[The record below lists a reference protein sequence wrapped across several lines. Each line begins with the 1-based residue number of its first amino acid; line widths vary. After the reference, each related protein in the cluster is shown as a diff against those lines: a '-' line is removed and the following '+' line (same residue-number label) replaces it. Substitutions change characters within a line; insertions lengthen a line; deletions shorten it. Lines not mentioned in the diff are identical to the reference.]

1 MSDEGLSWE
10 EQHETGLRAWGRGDY
25 ESAESSLNGA
35 VESVEGHG
43 FGDSRL
49 STSLIAY
56 GVNEL
61 MRGRV
66 EEAVDVLEQTA
77 QALSGLDQRDE
88 SLSVNLAT
96 CFNNLGLIARS
107 ELRLAEA
114 ESYYSDALSLLE
126 RWRGRGD
133 ATVTA
138 TRANLGALYLE
149 RGATFEAELI
159 LSEAVEDELSADP
172 EKSRMPAAL
181 PQLVRV
187 LLQEKKLLKAEACLG
202 RYVDHWEERGWP
214 EHRAVPVVMELLAE
228 LRESQGLVEAADAW
242 RHRAAQ
248 VGEGRFKPDA

>member
-1 MSDEGLSWE
+1 VSDEGLSWE

-187 LLQEKKLLKAEACLG
+187 LLQEKKLLKAEALSWPLRRSLG
-202 RYVDHWEERGWP
+202 GERMAGAP
-214 EHRAVPVVMELLAE
+214 RCPGGYGAPRGAS
-228 LRESQGLVEAADAW
+228 RKPGA
-242 RHRAAQ
+242 R
-248 VGEGRFKPDA
+248 GGR